1 MEEYTEEQRDLIK
14 SLGLSVN
21 ENGLLDFDED
31 GDVTYIITKP
41 IAEESE

>member
-14 SLGLSVN
+14 LLGLSVN
-21 ENGLLDFDED
+21 ENGLLDFDEN

-41 IAEESE
+41 IVEEN